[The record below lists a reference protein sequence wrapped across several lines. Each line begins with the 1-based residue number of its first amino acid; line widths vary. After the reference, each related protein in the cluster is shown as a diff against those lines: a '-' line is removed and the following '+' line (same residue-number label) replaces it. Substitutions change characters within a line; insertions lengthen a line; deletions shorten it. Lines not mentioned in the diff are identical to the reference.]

1 MRQGNNQDREGEAI
15 VREGVTRRQV
25 LTRGAA
31 LGLGIP
37 LAGGLL
43 EACSNSADSADAGSS
58 SNGIVVGLD
67 TDIDTLDP
75 ISFRSPAVFDTVN
88 PAYEMPVDN
97 RVQPANGILNGVSG
111 TLIPEVA
118 SQYSIA
124 ANSTV
129 YKFTVRPGF
138 TFSNGN
144 PVNADTLQYSYLRA
158 LEGPGYAA
166 ELMKLLTVD
175 SAS

>member
-1 MRQGNNQDREGEAI
+1 MSVLSSRPAA

-43 EACSNSADSADAGSS
+43 EACSSPARGADASS
-58 SNGIVVGLD
+58 RSEGIVVGLD

-75 ISFRSPAVFDTVN
+75 ISFRSPAGYEMVIQ
-88 PAYEMPVDN
+88 AYEMPVDV
-97 RVQPANGILNGVSG
+97 RVQPANGILNGVAG
-111 TLIPEVA
+111 TLISEVA

-129 YKFTVRPGF
+129 YKFTVRPGVA
-138 TFSNGN
+138 FSNGS
-144 PVNADTLQYSYLRA
+144 PVNAT
-158 LEGPGYAA
+158 PGR
-166 ELMKLLTVD
+166 TVNL
-175 SAS
+175 